1 MLDKIKKYAPKSHEA
16 VLKIVTVKQ
25 NAEKKFADYEQRI
38 QQMDKEIAELEVKSI
53 KDPSNTSL
61 NDKLEDL
68 SAKRYG
74 LKSRYESIKNNE
86 LNLFSK
92 AEIDKLFEV
101 FSKEFKEK
109 ISTRQNEIAHGYQTL
124 SEERTQKLNEFEEVY
139 AEKRRVLQNDEYAL
153 ADITEVLSQTLTK
166 YLLMQNM
173 SMKEIEKLMVENGL
187 PFGSKTERSL

>member
-1 MLDKIKKYAPKSHEA
+1 MLEKIKKYAPKTHDLVS
-16 VLKIVTVKQ
+16 KIVTIKQ
-25 NAEKKFADYEQRI
+25 NAEKKFTDYEQRI
-38 QQMDKEIAELEVKSI
+38 EQMDKEIAELEIKSI

-101 FSKEFKEK
+101 YAKEYKDKVCVRHNEVVHQYQILTEDNNKKQKEL
-109 ISTRQNEIAHGYQTL
+109 QDEYIAKRSLIQ
-124 SEERTQKLNEFEEVY
+124 SE
-139 AEKRRVLQNDEYAL
+139 EYAL
-153 ADITEVLSQTLTK
+153 RDVTEVLGHTMTK
-166 YLLMQNM
+166 YLLLQKM
-173 SMKEIEKLMVENGL
+173 SIKEIEKLMAENNL
-187 PFGSKTERSL
+187 PFDAKTERSL